1 MRFDFTAEQTA
12 LRDSVVRLFKDRAD
26 PASLRALW
34 ESETGRDTGLWQG
47 VVDLGLPAVL
57 VPPEYDG
64 LGGDEL
70 DLCLVLEQVGRFC
83 VPDAMLE
90 SLLLAP
96 AILTIV
102 GSAEQ
107 RSQWLPRI
115 ASGEVRATV
124 ALSETQFVPDAH
136 VSDVIILER
145 DGAFTLYERSEVDIE
160 RVVVMD
166 PSRRVF
172 TVSPRPGTGAVL
184 VADEA
189 MREAITSR
197 LDVGVAALLAGI
209 SGALLDRTVDYVK
222 VRKQFDRTIGSFQ
235 AVKHQIAQADSYA
248 VLARQS
254 MYSAFYRTAHGD
266 PRAADS
272 ACLARVCATEAEFEC
287 NRVALQLHGGIGFTW
302 EYDLQFWLKRG
313 KSLEQ
318 AYGRPATTR
327 ARAGACGL
335 TPGAL
340 NAV

>member
-12 LRDSVVRLFKDRAD
+12 LRDSVIRLFKGRAG
-26 PASLRALW
+26 PEALRALW
-34 ESETGRDTGLWQG
+34 ETETGRDTRFWDG

-57 VPPEYDG
+57 VPLEYDG

-83 VPDAMLE
+83 VPDALLE
-90 SLLLAP
+90 ALVLAP
-96 AILTIV
+96 AIIAIA
-102 GSAEQ
+102 GSPEQ
-107 RSQWLPRI
+107 KSQWLPRI
-115 ASGEVRATV
+115 ASGEIRATV
-124 ALSETQFVPDAH
+124 ALDETQFVPDAH
-136 VSDVIILER
+136 VSDVIILQR

-160 RVVVMD
+160 RVLVMD

-184 VADEA
+184 AADDA

-197 LDVGVAALLAGI
+197 LDVGVAALLSGV

-235 AVKHQIAQADSYA
+235 AVKHQLAQADSYA
-248 VLARQS
+248 VLARQAV
-254 MYSAFYRTAHGD
+254 YSAFYRTVHGD

-272 ACLARVCATEAEFEC
+272 ASLARICATEAEFEC

-318 AYGRPATTR
+318 AYGSPAANR
-327 ARAGACGL
+327 ARAGARGL
-335 TPGAL
+335 TPGAV